1 MVGNNA
7 ILETSAD
14 QLMELVKGREKI
26 TIEEAA
32 KDLKMPEKT
41 VQALVD
47 FLVEEKILGI
57 EYKFTTPYIYL
68 SKKDFKE
75 TLPRFTRKKET
86 PLLVSKE
93 EFYEKAKL
101 RNIPYQKIEGLWKK
115 YLEEHLG
122 KIKEEFFRKSRLKDI
137 PIAKIEE
144 LWQKYISYL

>member
-1 MVGNNA
+1 MVRDNA
-7 ILETSAD
+7 ILKTSAD
-14 QLMELVKGREKI
+14 QLMELVKRKEKV

-32 KDLKMPEKT
+32 KVLKTPIKI

-75 TLPRFTRKKET
+75 HSLTIKKES
-86 PLLVSKE
+86 PILISKE

-101 RNIPYQKIEGLWKK
+101 KNIPYQKIEVLWRK
-115 YLEEHLG
+115 YLDENLD
-122 KIKEEFFRKSRLKDI
+122 KIKDKFFKKSRQRNV
-137 PIAKIEE
+137 PENKIEE
-144 LWQKYISYL
+144 LWRKYLSYL